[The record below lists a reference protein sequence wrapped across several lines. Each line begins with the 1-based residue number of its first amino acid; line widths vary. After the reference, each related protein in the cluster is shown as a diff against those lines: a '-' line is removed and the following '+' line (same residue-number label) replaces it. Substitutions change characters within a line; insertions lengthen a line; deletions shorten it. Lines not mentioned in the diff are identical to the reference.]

1 MPTPHILNIVQRAI
15 ADSPKGV
22 QQTSLMQLSDLNNL
36 TDPLM
41 NNMAAANKAATS
53 IPSMFARILFFRTA
67 FQSIINPRHTDSVY
81 AKYVSDCLDLLED
94 IFNHDPDITFVK
106 WNKAA
111 QLATLANNTILRN
124 ALLTQLDKFMPS
136 VTDIYLIE
144 KTGWLSAVHRR
155 SRLYTPVLIGTIP
168 TR

>member
-67 FQSIINPRHTDSVY
+67 FQSIINPKHTDSVY

-94 IFNHDPDITFVK
+94 IFNH
-106 WNKAA
+106 
-111 QLATLANNTILRN
+111 
-124 ALLTQLDKFMPS
+124 
-136 VTDIYLIE
+136 
-144 KTGWLSAVHRR
+144 
-155 SRLYTPVLIGTIP
+155 
-168 TR
+168 